1 MSEENEVIE
10 ESGVNYEER
19 AKLQGWVPEE
29 EFRGDKARW
38 IPADEFVKRA
48 DHMMPILKSVNKKLE
63 SKFSQAERELKE
75 TKETLKKIVSI
86 QTKYQTDQYTDKISA
101 IHEQK
106 RQAVEN
112 ADVDTYNKLEEQE
125 KKIKPPDVLDDEP
138 APEAKR
144 WMSEN
149 SWFNTDDDLTEDA
162 VALANAMQKKG
173 DPLAQPGREYEL
185 GEAVKAKLMKLHPDK
200 FKNANQGKSDIDE
213 TTTRESQQKPNGKS
227 WNNLP
232 ADAKEYWENQGQY
245 IPGFTKEKYIKA
257 YFEA

>member
-1 MSEENEVIE
+1 MSEEQIE
-10 ESGVNYEER
+10 EQEVNYEER

-63 SKFSQAERELKE
+63 SKFSQAEQELKE

-86 QTKYQTDQYTDKISA
+86 QTKYQTDQYTDKISK

-112 ADVDTYNKLEEQE
+112 ADVETYEKLEEQE
-125 KKIKPPDVLDDEP
+125 KKIKPPEQIAEP
-138 APEAKR
+138 NEGQER
-144 WMSEN
+144 WISEN
-149 SWFNTDDDLTEDA
+149 PWFNSDKDLTEDA

-173 DPLAQPGREYEL
+173 DPLTQPGREYEL
-185 GEAVKAKLMKLHPDK
+185 GEAVKKKLMVLYPDK
-200 FKNANQGKSDIDE
+200 FENPNKTTSDIDE
-213 TTTRESQQKPNGKS
+213 TTTRETRQTTNGKG

-232 ADAKEYWENQGQY
+232 ADAKEYWTNQGQY
-245 IPGFTKEKYIKA
+245 IPGFTKEKYIKE